1 MEYSEI
7 QLSNNYIRLNGKDLN
22 SNYVVGPYNGIS
34 TAKIPC
40 VIFQEFADRENI
52 KKICNLSLEYDTG
65 VSEILKQ
72 IFKTKIQILAL
83 SAFNWNTIKDSDK
96 AIITKELCDRGY
108 LFETNDNT
116 LTAVL
121 ENGQEQPVKIPT
133 VLVASESSSKLQQSG
148 IKKKYRL
155 ECVIETDLDVKAV
168 LQNTFGNVVL
178 GKLTPI
184 YEAIPIKLNNGTFKA
199 PDYSLIVDSDGIT
212 LLFDYG
218 ENSRESGVEYS
229 LEKNVDYVVEQWLET
244 LDSEQLYIL
253 AQLTFTR
260 TS

>member
-34 TAKIPC
+34 TSKIPC
-40 VIFQEFADRENI
+40 VIFQEFVDRENI
-52 KKICNLSLEYDTG
+52 KKICTLSLEYDTG
-65 VSEILKQ
+65 VSEILKH
-72 IFKTKIQILAL
+72 IFKTKLQILNIN
-83 SAFNWNTIKDSDK
+83 AFNWNTIKDSDK

-108 LFETNDNT
+108 LFETKDNT
-116 LTAVL
+116 LTATLGFV
-121 ENGQEQPVKIPT
+121 QEQPIKIPT

-155 ECVIETDLDVKAV
+155 ECVLETELDVKAV
-168 LQNTFGNVVL
+168 LQNTFDNVVL

-199 PDYSLIVDSDGIT
+199 PDYSLFVDINGIT
-212 LLFDYG
+212 LKFDYG
-218 ENSRESGVEYS
+218 ENSRESGVEYV
-229 LEKNVDYVVEQWLET
+229 LKKNVDYVVEQWLET

-253 AQLTFTR
+253 AKLTFTR
-260 TS
+260 NS